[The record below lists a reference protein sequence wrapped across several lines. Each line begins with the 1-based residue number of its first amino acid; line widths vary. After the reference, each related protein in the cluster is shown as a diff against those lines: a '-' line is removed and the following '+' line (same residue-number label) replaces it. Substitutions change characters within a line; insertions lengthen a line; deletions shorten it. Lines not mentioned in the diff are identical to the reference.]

1 MNLSFNEG
9 LMMKNFR
16 KIIINFI
23 AILIV
28 FLFTADIQAQDNF
41 GIGVNFGGGSI
52 GGNLLNSGSFNT
64 SLFVEGN
71 PGFNGNY
78 LIRLTFVYVTDMN
91 VLLPSNTIRYYPFL
105 KGISLKGIQ
114 SQDYDNS
121 IYSEEG
127 LGVIA
132 LNDRTY
138 SSFNVWD
145 YGAAFSVLVGLDL
158 RHGVEKGFKIG
169 IGGEYGLTFTNTTVR
184 YLSAYLQSV
193 LFF

>member
-1 MNLSFNEG
+1 M
-9 LMMKNFR
+9 
-16 KIIINFI
+16 
-23 AILIV
+23 
-28 FLFTADIQAQDNF
+28 IQAQDKF
-41 GIGVNFGGGSI
+41 GVGVNFGAGTIS
-52 GGNLLNSGSFNT
+52 GNLPSEGSFNT
-64 SLFVEGN
+64 SVFVEGN
-71 PGFNGNY
+71 PGFRGNY
-78 LIRLTFVYVTDMN
+78 LMRLTFVYVTDMN
-91 VLLPSNTIRYYPFL
+91 VLLPTLTDRYTPFL

-114 SQDYDNS
+114 SQSFENS

-138 SSFNVWD
+138 STFDSWD
-145 YGAAFSVLVGLDL
+145 YGVAFSVLVGLDL

-184 YLSAYLQSV
+184 YLALYLQSA